1 MEDKPLILVTN
12 DDGIDSM
19 GLWAVVEAVLPLGD
33 ILVAAPDREWSG
45 GGRSMPPDLTGDI
58 KAVEPKVDSK
68 RVEAYALDASPALAV
83 VCAMLKLARRR
94 PALVVSGVNRGL
106 NVGVEVTISGT
117 VGAALEAAAFQIP
130 ALAVSLDIPQ
140 TQDVTG
146 DGGIDY
152 TAARAFTRRFA
163 RQLCGGSVLP
173 ADVGVLN
180 INVPYEATPE
190 TPWRL
195 ARLSRQRYWVPRDPG
210 RHGEDGYF
218 AYSCVRKVKAS
229 ELGSDVRTIRVD
241 GMVSVTPLS
250 LDLTSRVAFAEYGE
264 GYDHQHVARITELL
278 DIAYDGD
285 LDPALVPLVAGAG
298 E

>member
-1 MEDKPLILVTN
+1 MEEKPLILVTN

-19 GLWAVVEAVLPLGD
+19 GLWAVVEAVLPLGE

-58 KAVEPKVDSK
+58 KAVEPKVDSE

-83 VCAMLKLARRR
+83 ICAMLKLARRR
-94 PALVVSGVNRGL
+94 PSLVVSGVNRGL

-117 VGAALEAAAFQIP
+117 VGAALEAAAFHIP
-130 ALAVSLDIPQ
+130 ALAVSLDMPRV
-140 TQDVTG
+140 QDVTG
-146 DGGIDY
+146 DGEIDY

-163 RQLCGGSVLP
+163 RQLCGGCALP
-173 ADVGVLN
+173 ADVSVLN
-180 INVPYEATPE
+180 VNLPYEATPD

-210 RHGEDGYF
+210 RDGEDGHF
-218 AYSCVRKVKAS
+218 AYSCVREVQAS
-229 ELGSDVRTIRVD
+229 EFGSDVRTIRVD

-264 GYDHQHVARITELL
+264 GFDQQHVARITELL
-278 DIAYDGD
+278 GVAYGREV
-285 LDPALVPLVAGAG
+285 DPALVSLVAGAG